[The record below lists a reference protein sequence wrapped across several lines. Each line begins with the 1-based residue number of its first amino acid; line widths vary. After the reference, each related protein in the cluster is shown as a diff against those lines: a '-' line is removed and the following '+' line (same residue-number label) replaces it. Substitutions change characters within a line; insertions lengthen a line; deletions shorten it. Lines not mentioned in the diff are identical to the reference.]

1 MIQRTP
7 YSWNSHQIS
16 AATFSALLLPLIT
29 TVTLRGPSMV
39 LTMVIALGASLLWSF
54 LFSALR
60 KSAFNWHSPI
70 SALIFVLLLPVATPI
85 WQLVIS
91 LSFGL
96 VFGDLIFGSRG
107 RGFLNAAV
115 VGLAFLLFSFPATP
129 PDTALPQTAIAAALS
144 GLILLALGLISW
156 RIIAAFGICL
166 AALIPVLPAS
176 ANWQDLQ
183 SATVILGLIFLIGD
197 PVAGANTH
205 LGRWLY
211 GALAAALV
219 LLLGQTGVGIGS
231 LSSVVFGAL
240 LASIFAPL
248 LDQIA
253 IYDNVRR
260 RMKRQSYEP

>member
-1 MIQRTP
+1 MIKGIP
-7 YSWNSHQIS
+7 YRWDSHQVS
-16 AATFSALLLPLIT
+16 VTTFAVLLLPLT
-29 TVTLRGPSMV
+29 TAAILRGP
-39 LTMVIALGASLLWSF
+39 TMTLPIGVALGLGLMWSF

-60 KSAFNWHSPI
+60 KSVFHWHSLI
-70 SALIFVLLLPVATPI
+70 SALIFVLLLPAATPV

-129 PDTALPQTAIAAALS
+129 PDTALPQIAIAAALS

-156 RIIAAFGICL
+156 RVIAGFGICL
-166 AALIPVLPAS
+166 AALVPISPVS

-183 SATVILGLIFLIGD
+183 NATVLLGLVFLICD
-197 PVAGANTH
+197 PVAGASTH

-211 GALAAALV
+211 GALAASLV
-219 LLLGQTGVGIGS
+219 LLLGQTGTGVGS

-253 IYDNVRR
+253 IYANVRH

>member
-1 MIQRTP
+1 MNNGLP
-7 YSWNSHQIS
+7 YRWNSHQVS
-16 AATFSALLLPLIT
+16 ATTFAVLLMPLIT
-29 TVTLRGPSMV
+29 AVILRGP
-39 LTMVIALGASLLWSF
+39 TMALPIGVALGLGLMWSF

-70 SALIFVLLLPVATPI
+70 SALIFVLLLPVATPV

-107 RGFLNAAV
+107 RGFLNGAA
-115 VGLAFLLFSFPATP
+115 VGLAFLLFSFPAPP
-129 PDTALPQTAIAAALS
+129 PDTALSQTAIAAALS

-156 RIIAAFGICL
+156 RVMAGFGIGL
-166 AALIPVLPAS
+166 AALIPILPAS

-183 SATVILGLIFLIGD
+183 SATVILGLVFLICD
-197 PVAGANTH
+197 PVAGASTH

-211 GALAAALV
+211 GALAASLV
-219 LLLGQTGVGIGS
+219 LLVGQTGTGVGS
-231 LSSVVFGAL
+231 LPSVIFGAL

-253 IYDNVRR
+253 IYYNVRR
-260 RMKRQSYEP
+260 RMKRQSCEP